1 MLVTSDKRPSFH
13 IICLLPLP
21 PPLSS
26 CCLGHFFFAH
36 FGRLMRTCYPTQFF
50 RGRRRGKR
58 RREARG
64 AQQLILTAL
73 LKGGRNDDMGPEGSL
88 SFQAKEAARRKAI
101 RYSHSKCI
109 GRRRR
114 RTLQYTRRR
123 DNPALLIAKVTDCAH
138 CLSDIFAKT
147 MNRAIG

>member
-1 MLVTSDKRPSFH
+1 
-13 IICLLPLP
+13 
-21 PPLSS
+21 
-26 CCLGHFFFAH
+26 
-36 FGRLMRTCYPTQFF
+36 
-50 RGRRRGKR
+50 
-58 RREARG
+58 
-64 AQQLILTAL
+64 
-73 LKGGRNDDMGPEGSL
+73 MGPEGSL

-147 MNRAIG
+147 MNTAIGCCCKNCETRIKLRHPVEGQNPAGCNARGNCTSNIACTKKERRNGYDPRRALYDPEIMAADGLEWGPTTL